1 MWEYVG
7 LSRKIN
13 NYENNGQN
21 YENLL
26 IKLMKETSQINEQNN
41 SFFEETNSSNN

>member
-1 MWEYVG
+1 MKGMWEYVG

-13 NYENNGQN
+13 NYENHGQN

-26 IKLMKETSQINEQNN
+26 NKLMKETNNE
-41 SFFEETNSSNN
+41 

>member
-1 MWEYVG
+1 MKGMWEYVG

-13 NYENNGQN
+13 NYDNNGQN

-26 IKLMKETSQINEQNN
+26 NKMKNEMSQYNE
-41 SFFEETNSSNN
+41 